1 MDPNLKEEAM
11 PHKEEGRNFL
21 VSTNEDGLRTPHNT
35 SAQSDWKIMT
45 MGCSTTFGW
54 GVADAQTYPSRL
66 EYYIKKAGHTSTNV
80 INAGQPGYTSFQG
93 NWLWDRSLK
102 NYKPD
107 VVLIGFV
114 VQDARKA
121 AYSDRS
127 QAILQKDY
135 RYLKNNFLYNIRVYL
150 GLRA

>member
-1 MDPNLKEEAM
+1 MNVRKVFYAFVPLVVVFFVAEVSLRAADWPKITAAFEHKEPFWVVDPNLKEEAM

-66 EYYIKKAGHTSTNV
+66 EYYIKK
-80 INAGQPGYTSFQG
+80 
-93 NWLWDRSLK
+93 L
-102 NYKPD
+102 
-107 VVLIGFV
+107 
-114 VQDARKA
+114 
-121 AYSDRS
+121 
-127 QAILQKDY
+127 
-135 RYLKNNFLYNIRVYL
+135 
-150 GLRA
+150 